1 MTVAEGVSP
10 RFEIG
15 RVASRTFGVI
25 GRNLVVFLSLATLLA
40 GVPQAIVGYFTL
52 TAVFG
57 SGGASAFL
65 ISGCAALIGFVAM
78 GVLQAALIHG
88 SVADLNGRKANLSDC
103 LSTGLRFFLPVIG
116 VSILTGLGIAVGFVL
131 LIVPGVLL
139 ALAWCVNVPVVVVER
154 KDVFAAFGRSAD
166 LTRNHRGAI
175 LVLVIAYALVAGIL
189 QQVTLAVTGGFS
201 LATLGSFNATQWVV
215 LTVLQVAESLIGAA
229 GIAAIYYELRSIK
242 EGIGPEALAS
252 VFD

>member
-25 GRNLVVFLSLATLLA
+25 GRNVVVFALLAVVLA
-40 GVPQAIVGYFTL
+40 GVPQAISRYFAQ
-52 TAVFG
+52 TAVLGGGFG
-57 SGGASAFL
+57 AGL
-65 ISGCAALIGFVAM
+65 ISFCAGLVGFVALS
-78 GVLQAALIHG
+78 VLQAALIHG
-88 SVADLNGRKANLSDC
+88 TIADLNGRRANFNDC
-103 LSTGLRFFLPVIG
+103 LSTGLKFLLPVIG
-116 VSILTGLGIAVGFVL
+116 ISILTGIAVAIGFVL

-154 KDVFAAFGRSAD
+154 KEVLAAFGRSAE

-175 LVLVIAYALVAGIL
+175 FVLAIAYVLVVWAVDAVG
-189 QQVTLAVTGGFS
+189 LAVTGGINLTVLS
-201 LATLGSFNATQWVV
+201 GSFNGAQWAV
-215 LTVLQVAESLIGAA
+215 LTVLQVAQSLLGAA